1 MNSIPLQGLAGI
13 LILSAIQKVTQLYI
27 TTLVSTLSS
36 TAGLML
42 KLLKINLLTGAAIF
56 YGGHSQITLES
67 KKRS

>member
-42 KLLKINLLTGAAIF
+42 KLLKINLLTGAAIS

-67 KKRS
+67 KRRS